1 MRNAVR
7 EGRSAGR
14 GLLLGLALVL
24 ALGGA
29 GAGLRAA
36 EPAPAGPTAAG
47 QPQTLSS
54 DDLKSLVKTLESD
67 AERQKFIAQLKSLIA
82 AREATEAAPPR
93 AAGTAGAALMSRLS
107 EAVASSTAA
116 LADAAAT
123 LFDLP
128 GLIGWVERQGS
139 DPTARGQWI
148 ETLAKLAFTLAL
160 AALGGRL
167 AGAALGHAR
176 RALDA
181 RGSGNAW
188 LGAAILLARVIVD
201 LMPIAAFAALAY
213 AVLPFTK
220 PSLYARLLTLVIV
233 NASVAV
239 RAFLTLAR
247 NLLTPPAA
255 APRLFAMSEET
266 ASYWLVWLRRLA
278 SLSIYGYFATEAA
291 LLLGLPRAGYEAIGR
306 AIGLAVAALVIVLVL
321 QNRHAA
327 ARRIR
332 GARQG
337 EGEGNALQLLRARLA
352 DVWHVLAILYVGAVY
367 VVWALNVS
375 GGFEFI
381 LRASL
386 LSLLV
391 LVLARVLA
399 GGGESLLKHFFAIG
413 DDLKR
418 RFPTLEARADRYLPI
433 LVHLL
438 RALVWLAALLAL
450 LEVWGL
456 ASFDWL
462 SSDFGRRVLG
472 SLASVALTVV
482 VALAVWEAISLMMEV
497 YLARHAAEG
506 SEAHRRARAHTLLP
520 LLHKT
525 LSILIAGI
533 AALIALSALGI
544 NIAPLL
550 AGVGVAGL
558 AVGFGAQ
565 SLVKDLITGVFIVI
579 EDTIAV
585 GDMVTVGG
593 DTGEVEAISLRSLRL
608 RDETGGV
615 HTIPFSEVSK
625 ILNMTKDFG
634 YAVFRIGIAYREDVD
649 RVIEVVKTL
658 GAELAEDGAYASA
671 ILAPLEMEGLDR
683 FGESAVIVSARLK
696 TRPGQQGAVTREF
709 NRRLKRRFDELGIEM
724 PFPTRTLFLENTKEA
739 AGPPGP
745 LAQEARGER

>member
-14 GLLLGLALVL
+14 GLLFGLVLVL

-36 EPAPAGPTAAG
+36 EPAPAAPTAAG

-82 AREATEAAPPR
+82 AREATGAAPSS
-93 AAGTAGAALMSRLS
+93 AAGNAGIGLMSRLS
-107 EAVASSTAA
+107 EAVAGSTVA
-116 LADAAAT
+116 LADAAAF
-123 LFDLP
+123 FDLP
-128 GLIGWVERQGS
+128 GLIGWVERQAS
-139 DPTARGQWI
+139 DPAARGQWI
-148 ETLAKLAFTLAL
+148 ETLVKLAFTLAL
-160 AALGGRL
+160 AALGQHL
-167 AGAALGHAR
+167 ASWALGHAR
-176 RALDA
+176 RTLDA
-181 RGSGNAW
+181 RGSGSAW
-188 LGAAILLARVIVD
+188 LGAAILLARIIVD
-201 LMPIAAFAALAY
+201 LVPIAVFAALAY
-213 AVLPFTK
+213 AILPFTK
-220 PSLYARLLTLVIV
+220 PGLYARLLTLVIV

-306 AIGLAVAALVIVLVL
+306 AIGLAVAALVIILVL

-352 DVWHVLAILYVGAVY
+352 DIWHVLAILYVGAVY

-386 LSLLV
+386 LSLFV
-391 LVLARVLA
+391 LVLARGLA
-399 GGGESLLKHFFAIG
+399 SGGESLLRRFFAIG

-418 RFPTLEARADRYLPI
+418 RFPGLEARADRYLPI
-433 LVHLL
+433 LIQLL

-482 VALAVWEAISLMMEV
+482 VALVVWEALSLTMEA

-506 SEAHRRARAHTLLP
+506 SETYRRARAHTLLP

-544 NIAPLL
+544 NTAPLL

-565 SLVKDLITGVFIVI
+565 TLVKDLITGIFIVI

-585 GDMVTVGG
+585 GDTVTVGG
-593 DTGEVEAISLRSLRL
+593 NTGEVEAISLRSLRL
-608 RDETGGV
+608 RDENGGL

-625 ILNMTKDFG
+625 ILNMTKDFA

-649 RVIEVVKTL
+649 RVIEVVKAL
-658 GAELAEDGAYASA
+658 GAELAADGTYASA

-683 FGESAVIVSARLK
+683 FGESAVIISARLK
-696 TRPGQQGAVTREF
+696 TRPGQQWAVTREF

-739 AGPPGP
+739 AGPPAP
-745 LAQEARGER
+745 LAQQAHGER

>member
-1 MRNAVR
+1 LLF
-7 EGRSAGR
+7 
-14 GLLLGLALVL
+14 GLVLVL

-36 EPAPAGPTAAG
+36 EPAPAGPSAAG

-54 DDLKSLVKTLESD
+54 DDLKSLVKTLEND

-82 AREATEAAPPR
+82 AREATGAPPP
-93 AAGTAGAALMSRLS
+93 GTAGNAGTGLLSRLS

-116 LADAAAT
+116 LTNAAAA

-128 GLIGWVERQGS
+128 GLIGWVERQAN
-139 DPTARGQWI
+139 DPAARGQWI
-148 ETLAKLAFTLAL
+148 ETFVKLAFTLAL

-167 AGAALGHAR
+167 ASAALGNAR

-188 LGAAILLARVIVD
+188 LGAAILLARIIVD
-201 LMPIAAFAALAY
+201 LVPIAVFAALAY

-255 APRLFAMSEET
+255 AQHLFAMSEET

-278 SLSIYGYFATEAA
+278 GLSIYGYFATEAA

-352 DVWHVLAILYVGAVY
+352 DIWHVLAILYVGAVY
-367 VVWALNVS
+367 VVWALSVS

-386 LSLLV
+386 LSLFV
-391 LVLARVLA
+391 LVLARILA
-399 GGGESLLKHFFAIG
+399 GGGESLLRRFFAIG

-433 LVHLL
+433 LVQLL

-472 SLASVALTVV
+472 SLASVALTVI
-482 VALAVWEAISLMMEV
+482 VALAVWEAISLTMEA
-497 YLARHAAEG
+497 YLARRAAEG
-506 SEAHRRARAHTLLP
+506 SETYRRARAHTLLP

-544 NIAPLL
+544 SIAPLL

-585 GDMVTVGG
+585 GDKVTLAG

-634 YAVFRIGIAYREDVD
+634 YAVFHIGIAYRENVD
-649 RVIEVVKTL
+649 RVIEVVKAL
-658 GAELAEDGAYASA
+658 GAELAADLAYASA

-683 FGESAVIVSARLK
+683 FGESAVIISARLK
-696 TRPGQQGAVTREF
+696 TRPGQQWAVTREF

-739 AGPPGP
+739 AGAPGL
-745 LAQEARGER
+745 LAPEARGEP